1 MKLDFK
7 NKVIDTTLSE
17 VTNKRIDEFV
27 AELFGRGGDSV
38 EVLEEVVEKNSANF
52 RDLVVAIFV
61 DLIEQLEVIE

>member
-38 EVLEEVVEKNSANF
+38 EVLEEVVEENSANF